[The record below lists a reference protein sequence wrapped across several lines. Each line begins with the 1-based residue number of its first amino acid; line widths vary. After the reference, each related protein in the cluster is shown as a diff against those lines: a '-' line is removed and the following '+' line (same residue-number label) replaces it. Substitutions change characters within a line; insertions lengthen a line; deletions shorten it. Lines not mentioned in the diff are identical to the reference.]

1 MDGKI
6 TIAIDGFAGCGKS
19 TTAKRV
25 AEALGYVYID
35 TGAMYRAVTL
45 YALEHG
51 LDPGDAAALT
61 AALPDIELTFEPN
74 PDTGRLEIRLNG
86 RWVENE
92 IRTPRVAEHVSTVS
106 AIKAVRNFLVDQQRR
121 IGAGGGVV
129 MDGRDIGTVV
139 FPNAELKVFITS
151 DIDVRAQRRLDELAL
166 KGETATLA
174 SVRENLLARDHQDS
188 TRTESPLRRADD
200 ARDLD
205 TSYLTI
211 AQQTDQVLAWAR
223 AVLERHPARA

>member
-25 AEALGYVYID
+25 AQALGYVYID

-45 YALEHG
+45 HALEHG
-51 LDPGDAAALT
+51 IHPGDGAALT
-61 AALPDIELTFEPN
+61 AALPGIHLTFDVN
-74 PDTGRLEIRLNG
+74 PATGQLEIRLNG
-86 RWVENE
+86 RWVEHE
-92 IRTPRVAEHVSTVS
+92 IRTPRVAEHVSAVS
-106 AIKAVRNFLVDQQRR
+106 AVKAVRTFLVDQQRQ

-151 DIDVRAQRRLDELAL
+151 SIDVRARRRLDELTL
-166 KGETATLA
+166 KGETATLE
-174 SVRENLLARDHQDS
+174 SVRDNLLARDHQDS
-188 TRTESPLRRADD
+188 TRAESPLRRAAD

-205 TSYLTI
+205 TSDLTI

-223 AVLERHPARA
+223 ALLERHPAQA